1 MVDGSV
7 KSEIIEDPQRINF
20 SEIVETDEREVKVEA
35 NLPEHSQNMG
45 CVQNSFVPQKA
56 LAMAR
61 DRSGE
66 KGVSK
71 MKFFFKD
78 LRAEILGGN
87 RLWSN

>member
-1 MVDGSV
+1 MATGGHYRLYKVLS
-7 KSEIIEDPQRINF
+7 KSGYTLRL
-20 SEIVETDEREVKVEA
+20 TTK
-35 NLPEHSQNMG
+35 LPGE
-45 CVQNSFVPQKA
+45 FVPEV
-56 LAMAR
+56 AMGR